1 MNHQS
6 SVVNHQS
13 SVINHQSSIINH
25 QSMKRLLSIELQ
37 KLWKNRASKALIIS
51 YFVILCFISLIAS
64 IEFTIGGVPF
74 RIAEQG
80 IFNFPFIWHFNTYVA
95 GLLKIFLAVVIVS
108 MMANEYSYGTLKQN
122 LIDGLSKKEF
132 VLSKFLVV
140 ALFAL
145 GSTFFIFLLSVIL
158 GYSFSSYTELSI
170 VLTDVDYLLAYL
182 VKLLGFFSFCLFL
195 GILVKRSAFA
205 LGFLI
210 LWSIIEWILYGIMK
224 WGLFKGTEIAE
235 SVSRFFPLESMSLLI
250 FNPARRLSVIRNA
263 EQQAGITNE
272 NIYEVN
278 YLQILIVLIWT
289 ALFIYWSYRL
299 LKKRDL

>member
-1 MNHQS
+1 
-6 SVVNHQS
+6 
-13 SVINHQSSIINH
+13 
-25 QSMKRLLSIELQ
+25 MKRLLSIEFQ
-37 KLWKNRASKALIIS
+37 KLWQNKASKVLIIS

-64 IEFTIGGVPF
+64 IEFNFGGVPF

-95 GLLKIFLAVVIVS
+95 ALLKIFLAVVIVS
-108 MMANEYSYGTLKQN
+108 MMTNEYSYGTLKQN

-140 ALFAL
+140 VLFAI
-145 GSTFFIFLLSVIL
+145 GSTFFIFLLSIIL
-158 GYSFSSYTELSI
+158 GYSFSSYTEISI
-170 VLTDVDYLLAYL
+170 VLTDIDYLLAYF

-210 LWSIIEWILYGIMK
+210 LWNIVEWILYGIMK
-224 WGLFKGTEIAE
+224 WGLFRDTEIAE
-235 SVSRFFPLESMSLLI
+235 NVSRFFPLESMSLLI
-250 FNPARRLSVIRNA
+250 FNPARRMSVIKNA
-263 EQQAGITNE
+263 EQYAGIINE
-272 NIYEVN
+272 NIYGVN
-278 YLQILIVLIWT
+278 YFQILIVLVWT
-289 ALFIYWSYRL
+289 TLFVYLSYRL